1 MKTNMDPRK
10 KARIEA
16 AGWKVGSAS
25 DFLNLTEEES
35 NYIELKLTLSDLL
48 RASRNEAEMTQ
59 QELAKRM
66 KSSQSR
72 VAKMESGDPAVS
84 IDLLVKALFQ
94 TGVTSARLG
103 SVIVESRPVYERGKS
118 RNTEDH

>member
-1 MKTNMDPRK
+1 MMMDSK
-10 KARIEA
+10 KRARLEA
-16 AGWKVGSAS
+16 AGWKVGSVS
-25 DFLNLTEEES
+25 DFLGLTEEER
-35 NYIELKLTLSDLL
+35 NYIELKLALSDLL
-48 RASRNEAEMTQ
+48 VTSRTEADLTQ
-59 QELAKRM
+59 KQLARRM

-103 SVIVESRPVYERGKS
+103 SVIAESRPAY
-118 RNTEDH
+118 D